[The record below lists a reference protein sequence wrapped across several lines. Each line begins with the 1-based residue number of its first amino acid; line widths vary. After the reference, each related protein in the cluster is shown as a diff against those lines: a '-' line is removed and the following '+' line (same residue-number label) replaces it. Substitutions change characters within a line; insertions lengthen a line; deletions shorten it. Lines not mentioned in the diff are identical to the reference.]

1 MNNVLLLGFL
11 AALTVVVVAAF
22 FYGMYMLLFPSR
34 TAGDRLRELSRGAA
48 EDQQRE
54 VYDIIT
60 VDKGPEGVAG
70 VASRFGALAAPSS
83 EEERNQQRLL
93 LLQAGYKNRHALEI
107 FNGIRVS
114 LSICLP
120 LLFLPVAARLNGYA
134 QMALLVL
141 MCGAF
146 GYYAP
151 ALWLNNVTQKR
162 RKTLLRSFP
171 DALDL
176 LVSCVEAG
184 LGLDAAFRRVALE
197 LETAA
202 PELSRE
208 FQLVTYE
215 ISAGVP
221 RVEALRHLE
230 RRTGLDEIRSLV
242 NMLAQAERF
251 GTSIAKGLRVHSR
264 MTRQKR
270 MSRAEEE
277 AARVSPKL
285 TVIMILFL
293 LPVLGMVLMG
303 PAIIKAYMVWTANPP
318 G

>member
-1 MNNVLLLGFL
+1 VVNLVLFSIISFL
-11 AALTVVVVAAF
+11 VVVFIGFF
-22 FYGMYMLLFPSR
+22 FYGTYMLLFPTR
-34 TAGDRLRELSRGAA
+34 TAGDRLRELQKPGQEA
-48 EDQQRE
+48 E

-60 VDKGPEGVAG
+60 VDKGPEGVG
-70 VASRFGALAAPSS
+70 GVVASKLGALATPTSD
-83 EEERNQQRLL
+83 EEKNAQRLM
-93 LLQAGYKNRHALEI
+93 LLQAGFKNRHALEI
-107 FNGIRVS
+107 FNGVRVT
-114 LSICLP
+114 LALCLP
-120 LLFLPVAARLNGYA
+120 LLTMPVAARLGIA
-134 QMALLVL
+134 QLSLMILLAA
-141 MCGAF
+141 GF

-151 ALWLNNVTQKR
+151 AMWLNNATTKR
-162 RKTLLRSFP
+162 KRILLRSFP

-202 PELSRE
+202 PDLSRE
-208 FQLVTYE
+208 FQIVTYE

-242 NMLAQAERF
+242 NMLTQAERF

-277 AARVSPKL
+277 AAKVSPKL

-303 PAIIKAYMVWTANPP
+303 PALIKVWLVLQERPIQ
-318 G
+318 

>member
-1 MNNVLLLGFL
+1 MQIVLLAVIGVL
-11 AALTVVVVAAF
+11 VVVFVAFF
-22 FYGMYMLLFPSR
+22 FYGLYMLLFPTR
-34 TAGDRLRELSRGAA
+34 TAGDRLRELQKVQ
-48 EDQQRE
+48 EPE

-60 VDKGPEGVAG
+60 VEKNDGAG
-70 VASRFGALAAPSS
+70 GFTSQLGALAAPKT
-83 EEERNQQRLL
+83 EEEKSQQRQQLM
-93 LLQAGYKNRHALEI
+93 QAGFKSRHALEI
-107 FNGIRVS
+107 FNGVRVT
-114 LSICLP
+114 LAVCLP
-120 LLFLPVAARLNGYA
+120 LLVVPFAARLGLFQLSA
-134 QMALLVL
+134 AALV
-141 MCGAF
+141 AVAT
-146 GYYAP
+146 GYYGP
-151 ALWLNNVTQKR
+151 ALWLSNATTKR
-162 RKTLLRSFP
+162 KKALLRSFP

-184 LGLDAAFRRVALE
+184 LGLDAAFRRVSIE

-208 FQLVTYE
+208 FQVVTYE

-277 AARVSPKL
+277 AAKVSPKL
-285 TVIMILFL
+285 TVVMILFL
-293 LPVLGMVLMG
+293 MPVLGLVLMG
-303 PAIIKAYMVWTANPP
+303 PAIINVIATFTEHPV
-318 G
+318 GQ

>member
-1 MNNVLLLGFL
+1 VSSGLLLGL
-11 AALTVVVVAAF
+11 VALLVVVVVGGF
-22 FYGMYMLLFPSR
+22 FGGLYMLLNPTR
-34 TAGDRLRELSRGAA
+34 TAGDRLREIAKGGGVD
-48 EDQQRE
+48 EGRE
-54 VYDIIT
+54 VFDIIT
-60 VDKGPEGVAG
+60 VDKGLDGVGG
-70 VASRFGALAAPSS
+70 VASRLGALAAPAT
-83 EEERNQQRLL
+83 EDERNLQRLQ

-107 FNGIRVS
+107 FNGARVT
-114 LSICLP
+114 LAMCLP
-120 LLFLPVAARLNGYA
+120 LLAVPFATRFGWSQIAIV
-134 QMALLVL
+134 VL
-141 MCGAF
+141 FCGAF

-151 ALWLNNVTQKR
+151 ALWLNNVTTKR
-162 RKTLLRSFP
+162 RRILLRSFP

-184 LGLDAAFRRVALE
+184 LGLDAAFRRVSLE

-277 AARVSPKL
+277 AAKVSPKL

-303 PAIIKAYMVWTANPP
+303 PAVIKAYIVWTANPP
-318 G
+318 V

>member
-1 MNNVLLLGFL
+1 MVSFVLFSVLAFL
-11 AALTVVVVAAF
+11 VVVFVGFF
-22 FYGMYMLLFPSR
+22 FYGMYVLLFPTR
-34 TAGDRLRELSRGAA
+34 TAGDRLRELQKVTS
-48 EDQQRE
+48 EPE

-60 VDKGPEGVAG
+60 VDKRPEGVGG
-70 VASRFGALAAPSS
+70 VASRLGTLAAPQSQ
-83 EEERNQQRLL
+83 EERNAQRLQ
-93 LLQAGYKNRHALEI
+93 LLQAGFKSRHALEI
-107 FNGIRVS
+107 FNGMRVT
-114 LSICLP
+114 LALCLP
-120 LLFLPVAARLNGYA
+120 LLSLPIAARLGLV
-134 QMALLVL
+134 QLALIVLVAA
-141 MCGAF
+141 AF

-151 ALWLNNVTQKR
+151 AMWLYNTTAKR
-162 RKTLLRSFP
+162 KRILLRSFP
-171 DALDL
+171 DSLDL

-197 LETAA
+197 IETAA

-208 FQLVTYE
+208 FQIVTYE

-230 RRTGLDEIRSLV
+230 SRTGLDEIRSLV

-277 AARVSPKL
+277 AAKVSPKL

-303 PAIIKAYMVWTANPP
+303 PALIKVWMVLHDHPVQ
-318 G
+318 